1 LASAS
6 SAVPGLLLDAQFA
19 GHLQDIETTIQ
30 HMIASGAR
38 FSPALV
44 DQIIQAAKGNIPPP

>member
-1 LASAS
+1 LAKAS